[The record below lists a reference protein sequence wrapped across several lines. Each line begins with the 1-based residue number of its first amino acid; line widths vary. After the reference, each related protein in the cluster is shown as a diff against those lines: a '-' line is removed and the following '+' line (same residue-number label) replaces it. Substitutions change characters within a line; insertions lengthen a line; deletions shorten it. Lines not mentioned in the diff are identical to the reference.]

1 MAQTDRKPVYS
12 IKCRMTEPSYVRF
25 NKSVGRKQ
33 MLKHSALIIIF
44 ILVSLFFIIASSLR
58 DGFDWSYIL
67 ELGIILVLMA
77 LFFIFLPG
85 IGARRAY
92 KQFNKDFDY
101 TLDLYEDGWMSTSD
115 HGCTHMDYS
124 ETSRII
130 ETKTD
135 FYIMIAE
142 RQGVILPKE
151 DCPDEAAAFL
161 RGIKVKYDK

>member
-1 MAQTDRKPVYS
+1 MSRLVEGDD
-12 IKCRMTEPSYVRF
+12 F
-25 NKSVGRKQ
+25 LLVG
-33 MLKHSALIIIF
+33 SDD
-44 ILVSLFFIIASSLR
+44 LVFLLQAS
-58 DGFDWSYIL
+58 DDTVN
-67 ELGIILVLMA
+67 GIHLVVT
-77 LFFIFLPG
+77 
-85 IGARRAY
+85 
-92 KQFNKDFDY
+92 FDY

-151 DCPDEAAAFL
+151 DCPEEAAAFL